1 MTKLALTARECQSTP
16 PPDGSGPYQS
26 RLQRPA
32 ARGSVLTMFAALGR
46 FVTRFRWFIIA
57 AWIVLAGVVALVAP
71 ALQSTQD
78 NSEFLPDHYESIQAA
93 KIQDEKFSDAFSPGA
108 ILVIERK
115 DGAKLTSADQAE
127 VGTLAK
133 ELAPKLGKKTFQQ
146 LVVAQGQDGKP
157 NLSEDGTVMFAIIP
171 LAEDA
176 TGYDTR
182 AIDDG
187 KDLRKEIEDLTEGS
201 DLDVKT
207 TGAVPQSLDSQE
219 SGEDTLAIVA
229 IATVV
234 LIVGLLALIFRSVL
248 ICLLPLVVVGV
259 VSTIATGAI
268 AWANDIFDLKADA
281 SVQQILVV
289 VLYGVGTDYIL
300 FFLFRHRERLRQGA
314 AVKDSVVHSL
324 DRAGEAIASAGGAVI
339 VAFMALILSSLS
351 IFRAIGPAL
360 AIAVFVTLVAA
371 LTLVPALVSLL
382 GKALF
387 WPSKSWQKEPKHGTF
402 IKLGKTVG
410 SRPGVTALVSGGAMA
425 VLAVFALSFNPS
437 FDFNSSLP
445 KGVESTEAMN
455 EFQEHFS
462 AGAAEPVPVLVDAK
476 DATPSQE
483 QLTAFGKALGAA
495 KGVDAVAGPVPSKDG
510 KAFQFYLTLADD
522 PVSDAAQDN
531 VAGPIRDAAHDAA
544 PEGTEAYVGGTPG
557 IFADMSAAMARDYK
571 VVFPVAALVILL
583 ILALLLRSLVAP
595 WFLMAAVG
603 LGFAATLGITV
614 IAFQHIGGESGLIF
628 MLPIYIYLFVTALGT
643 DYNILMIARLRE
655 EAREGHDPHTA
666 AAHAVTHAG
675 PTIAAAGVI
684 LAGTFASLML
694 GGNTLIVSMGFALA
708 VGILIVSFV
717 MSMFFTPALT
727 SLLGHAAWWPG
738 HADEAKDDHD
748 QVATTR

>member
-1 MTKLALTARECQSTP
+1 
-16 PPDGSGPYQS
+16 
-26 RLQRPA
+26 
-32 ARGSVLTMFAALGR
+32 MFAALGR
-46 FVTRFRWFIIA
+46 FVTRFRWYVIG
-57 AWIVLAGVVALVAP
+57 AWLLLAVVVATTAP
-71 ALQSTQD
+71 ALESTQD
-78 NSEFLPDHYESIQAA
+78 NSEFLPDHYESIQAL
-93 KIQDEKFSDAFSPGA
+93 QLQEDKFSDAFSPGA
-108 ILVIERK
+108 ILVIER
-115 DGAKLTSADQAE
+115 DDHGKLTADDQAE
-127 VGTLAK
+127 VATLAK
-133 ELAPKLGKKTFQQ
+133 DLAPDLGKKTFQPT
-146 LVVAQGQDGKP
+146 VVTQGEDGKP
-157 NLSEDGTVMFAIIP
+157 NLSEDGTVMFAVIP
-171 LAEDA
+171 LADGA
-176 TGYDTR
+176 TGYDTQ
-182 AIDDG
+182 AIDDA
-187 KDLRKEIEDLTEGS
+187 KDLRTTIDDLTDGS
-201 DLDVKT
+201 DLDVRA

-219 SGEDTLAIVA
+219 SSEDTLLIVG

-248 ICLLPLVVVGV
+248 ICLLPIVVVGI

-268 AWANDIFDLKADA
+268 AWANDVFDLKADS

-314 AVKDSVVHSL
+314 TVKDSVVHSL

-360 AIAVFVTLVAA
+360 AIAVFVTLLAA
-371 LTLVPALVSLL
+371 LTLVPAVVSLL

-402 IKLGKTVG
+402 IRLGNAVG
-410 SRPGVTALVSGGAMA
+410 KHPGRTALVSGGAMT
-425 VLAVFALSFNPS
+425 VLAIFALSFNPS

-445 KGVESTEAMN
+445 EGVESTEAL
-455 EFQEHFS
+455 ETFQEHFS
-462 AGAAEPVPVLVDAK
+462 AGAAEPVPVLVDAAGA
-476 DATPSQE
+476 DVTDD
-483 QLTAFGKALGAA
+483 QLAAFSKALGEA
-495 KGVDAVAGPVPSKDG
+495 KGVDSVAGPLPSQDG
-510 KAFQFYLTLADD
+510 TAYQFYLTLSDD

-544 PEGTEAYVGGTPG
+544 PDGTEAYVGGTPG
-557 IFADMSAAMARDYK
+557 IFADMSSAMARDYK
-571 VVFPVAALVILL
+571 VVFPVAAVVIML

-603 LGFAATLGITV
+603 LGFAATLGTTV

-655 EAREGHDPHTA
+655 EAREGRDPHSA
-666 AAHAVTHAG
+666 ASQAVTHAG

-738 HADEAKDDHD
+738 HGDVAKDGDHAGHTGHTD
-748 QVATTR
+748 ADDGVALTK

>member
-1 MTKLALTARECQSTP
+1 
-16 PPDGSGPYQS
+16 
-26 RLQRPA
+26 
-32 ARGSVLTMFAALGR
+32 MFAALGR
-46 FVTRFRWFIIA
+46 FVTRFRWLVIG
-57 AWIVLAGVVALVAP
+57 AWLVLAAVVATLAP
-71 ALQSTQD
+71 ALESTQD
-78 NSEFLPDHYESIQAA
+78 NSEFLPDHYESIQAL
-93 KIQDEKFSDAFSPGA
+93 QLQEDKFSDAFSPGA
-108 ILVIERK
+108 ILVVQRE
-115 DGAKLTSADQAE
+115 DGGELTADDQA
-127 VGTLAK
+127 GFATIAK
-133 ELAPKLGKKTFQQ
+133 ELAAELGPKTFQR
-146 LVVAQGQDGKP
+146 LVIAQGEDGKP
-157 NLSEDGTVMFAIIP
+157 NLSDDGTVLFAVIP
-171 LAEDA
+171 LADGA
-176 TGYDTR
+176 TGYDTQ
-182 AIDDG
+182 AIDDA
-187 KDLRKEIEDLTEGS
+187 KDLRKEIKDLTDGT
-201 DLDVKT
+201 DLEVRA
-207 TGAVPQSLDSQE
+207 TGAVPQSYDSQE
-219 SGEDTLAIVA
+219 SSEDTLLIVG

-248 ICLLPLVVVGV
+248 ICLLPIVTVGI
-259 VSTIATGAI
+259 VSSIATGAI

-314 AVKDSVVHSL
+314 TVKDSVVHSL

-339 VAFMALILSSLS
+339 VAFMALVLSSLS

-360 AIAVFVTLVAA
+360 AIAVFVTLLAA
-371 LTLVPALVSLL
+371 LTLVPAVVSLL

-402 IKLGKTVG
+402 VKLGNTVG
-410 SRPGVTALVSGGAMA
+410 RRPGLTALVSGGALT
-425 VLAVFALSFNPS
+425 VLAIFALSFNPS

-445 KGVESTEAMN
+445 EGVESTEAM
-455 EFQEHFS
+455 ETFQEHFS
-462 AGAAEPVPVLVDAK
+462 AGAAEPVPVLVDA
-476 DATPSQE
+476 DGADVSE
-483 QLTAFGKALGAA
+483 DQLTAFGKALGEA
-495 KGVDAVAGPVPSKDG
+495 KGVDQVAGPLPSEDG
-510 KAFQFYLTLADD
+510 TAYQYYLTLSDD

-531 VAGPIRDAAHDAA
+531 VEGPIRDVAHDAA
-544 PEGTEAYVGGTPG
+544 PDGTEAYVGGTPG
-557 IFADMSAAMARDYK
+557 IFADMSKAMARDYK
-571 VVFPVAALVILL
+571 VVFPVAAVVIML

-603 LGFAATLGITV
+603 LGFAATLGTTV

-655 EAREGHDPHTA
+655 EAREGRDPHSA
-666 AAHAVTHAG
+666 AAQAVTHAG

-727 SLLGHAAWWPG
+727 ALLGHAAWWPG
-738 HADEAKDDHD
+738 HGDVAKDGDHTD
-748 QVATTR
+748 HATDTDGVSLTK